1 MDTYL
6 QLIDQ
11 TPKKV
16 IIIYY
21 HLMLPQST
29 VVSTIYDSYPH
40 MKYESSVK
48 NLFQG
53 SALEFMCI
61 LAWRWPWVPQ
71 RRSASVDNFK
81 VFANNSNQWFRQGVY
96 SLQSKLPGFA

>member
-6 QLIDQ
+6 QLINQ

-21 HLMLPQST
+21 HLMLPLST
-29 VVSTIYDSYPH
+29 VVSAIYDSYPH
-40 MKYESSVK
+40 LKYEFGVQ
-48 NLFQG
+48 NLSQG

-61 LAWRWPWVPQ
+61 LAWCWLWVP
-71 RRSASVDNFK
+71 RHHNASVDNFQ
-81 VFANNSNQWFRQGVY
+81 VFANNLHFTV
-96 SLQSKLPGFA
+96 

>member
-1 MDTYL
+1 MITYL
-6 QLIDQ
+6 QLINQ
-11 TPKKV
+11 PPKKV

-21 HLMLPQST
+21 HSMLPLST

-48 NLFQG
+48 NLSQR

-61 LAWRWPWVPQ
+61 LAWRWPWVPKHCN
-71 RRSASVDNFK
+71 ASVDNFQ
-81 VFANNSNQWFRQGVY
+81 VFANNSNQWFRQEVC
-96 SLQSKLPGFA
+96 SLQS